1 MEVLY
6 TYARHEDEAELCG
19 LELRSMLGGDG
30 DAAIGSGTAYVVSD
44 QPPDVNR
51 SPFFKRRLEK
61 RFADA
66 NLQEL
71 LERLPDI
78 LLHGRTFK
86 VLYMQGDEPFDYREQ
101 RELERLAGA
110 RLQGKADM
118 KKPELLFGLSKYK
131 GQWLFGP
138 CEENEALWLRH
149 QHKPQNYSTALP
161 TRAARALV
169 NIAAGSAH
177 PDAVRLIDPCCGMGT
192 VIIEALSMGMRI
204 AGIDANPLAVR
215 GARNNLNHFGYPD
228 VVRLGDMKD
237 ETEHYD
243 AAIVDLPYNLCSV
256 LLAEEALEMLRAVR
270 RMADRAVIV
279 ATEDMESRLAEAS
292 FRIIDRAILSKG
304 SFTRFISVV
313 E

>member
-19 LELRSMLGGDG
+19 LELRSMLGGD
-30 DAAIGSGTAYVVSD
+30 AAIGCGAAYVVSD

-61 RFADA
+61 HFGAET
-66 NLQEL
+66 LPEL
-71 LERLPDI
+71 LEQLPHL
-78 LLHGRTFK
+78 LLHGRSFK
-86 VLYMQGDEPFDYREQ
+86 VLFTQGDEPFDYGEQ

-118 KKPELLFGLSKYK
+118 KKPELLFGLSKFN

-138 CEENEALWLRH
+138 CDENEALWLRH
-149 QHKPQNYSTALP
+149 QNKPQNYSTALP

-192 VIIEALSMGMRI
+192 VLIEALSMGMRI
-204 AGIDANPLAVR
+204 AGIDSNPLAVG
-215 GARNNLNHFGYPD
+215 GARNNLKHFGYPD
-228 VVRLGDMKD
+228 VVKLGDMKD
-237 ETEHYD
+237 ETNRFD

-256 LLAEEALEMLRAVR
+256 LLAEEAMEMLRAVR
-270 RMADRAVIV
+270 RMAGRAVIV

-292 FRIIDRAILSKG
+292 FRIFDRATLSKG
-304 SFTRFISVV
+304 SFKRYISVV